1 MSRLKN
7 EVPSKKA
14 PNKSRPKNIL
24 LRLTVEEYNS
34 ISPVYVGAWY
44 PVHKPL
50 LSTVHT
56 PRIGGQGI
64 FFHTLFRYSTTKERI
79 NSCFCSLL
87 FMRIKMYH

>member
-14 PNKSRPKNIL
+14 PNESRPKNIL

-34 ISPVYVGAWY
+34 ISPVYEGAWY

-50 LSTVHT
+50 LSMVHT
-56 PRIGGQGI
+56 PRIDEGY
-64 FFHTLFRYSTTKERI
+64 FFTHYSDTVPRR
-79 NSCFCSLL
+79 NVLSAVSAVFSSC
-87 FMRIKMYH
+87 R